1 MFFVTMNGLE
11 IYLQRDTRRGLKRE
25 RLYQDRLNPLEVYD
39 EVEVKGLFR
48 FQIEHI
54 QNITAELS
62 EGFPFGL

>member
-11 IYLQRDTRRGLKRE
+11 IYLQRDTRRGLRRE

-54 QNITAELS
+54 QNIK
-62 EGFPFGL
+62 